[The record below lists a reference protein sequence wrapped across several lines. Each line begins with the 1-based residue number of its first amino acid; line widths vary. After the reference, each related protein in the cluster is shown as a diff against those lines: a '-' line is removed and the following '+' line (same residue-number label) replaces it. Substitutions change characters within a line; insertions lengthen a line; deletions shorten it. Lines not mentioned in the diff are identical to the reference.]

1 MSTETE
7 LKKLRW
13 AYLPGC
19 DAPVAGWDAR
29 QFTDVCDVIAGQS
42 PPSET
47 YNERGQGL
55 PFLQGNGDFS
65 DRHPRPKSWCT
76 SPAKVAEVNDTLIS
90 VRAPVGEVNRAD
102 QRYAIG
108 RGLAAIRA
116 TSANPDFIYYGLQR
130 WRWSLQRVAQGTTFD
145 AVTARHFSQLLIAL
159 PDDTDE
165 QTAIARVLD
174 AVDVAI
180 ERARNTTE
188 QARILARSLAQELL
202 ECGIDETGAV
212 RSREEHSSQFYATE
226 LGLLPKSWS
235 VQKLADIAD
244 VERGR
249 FSPRPRNDPR
259 FYNGPFPFVQTG
271 QIAKAKGRVITDYSQ
286 TLNIQGK
293 AVSRE
298 FPTGTIMVTI
308 AANIGETA
316 ILGIPMC
323 APDSLV
329 GVVVKPPHSARFVEL
344 CLRRLRPRLLAIA
357 PRSAQANINLTT
369 LKPLRIP
376 VPPPAEQE
384 SIAAIVDAAEAKVI
398 ALESKVDALMQLK
411 KSLMHD
417 LLTGTVRVDP
427 ALFKEQQ

>member
-1 MSTETE
+1 MSLSRNLSGCQVFHPAQLPAEWDGVPLKDRLE
-7 LKKLRW
+7 LLYGRALKEEVRKAGDVDVFGSNGKVGSHNEHWLDAPGVLVGRKGTVGAVHYAEKSFWPIDTTYYVRPTGDDRLRYLFYLLD
-13 AYLPGC
+13 YLPLKILNAATGVPGLSRR
-19 DAPVAGWDAR
+19 DAYALRGA
-29 QFTDVCDVIAGQS
+29 F
-42 PPSET
+42 PP
-47 YNERGQGL
+47 
-55 PFLQGNGDFS
+55 P
-65 DRHPRPKSWCT
+65 
-76 SPAKVAEVNDTLIS
+76 
-90 VRAPVGEVNRAD
+90 
-102 QRYAIG
+102 
-108 RGLAAIRA
+108 
-116 TSANPDFIYYGLQR
+116 
-130 WRWSLQRVAQGTTFD
+130 
-145 AVTARHFSQLLIAL
+145 
-159 PDDTDE
+159 DE
-165 QTAIARVLD
+165 QAAIARVLD
-174 AVDVAI
+174 AVDAAI
-180 ERARNTTE
+180 DRARNATE
-188 QARILARSLAQELL
+188 QARILARSLAHELL
-202 ECGIDETGAV
+202 ECGIDETGV
-212 RSREEHSSQFYATE
+212 IRSRDEHSSQFYATE

-286 TLNIQGK
+286 TLNVQGK

-316 ILGIPMC
+316 ILGMPMC

-329 GVVVKPPHSARFVEL
+329 GVIVKPQYSARFVEL

-384 SIAAIVDAAEAKVI
+384 KIAAIVDAAEAKVI
-398 ALESKVDALMQLK
+398 ALESKVDALLQLK